1 MKLMDMK
8 AKVILSLFIVLFL
21 TSQAFAGWMVESVN
35 RDTNGEETTEILYV
49 QKNKMKSVG
58 PEMIMITDLDK
69 NLLYI
74 VNPKPE
80 FKIYWS
86 GTPEEMRKEIEEM
99 TKQMEEA
106 YLKNMSPEQREQYKQ
121 YKESMKEKPK
131 EPPTKKKFEV
141 KKTSEK
147 AIVAG
152 YPTRK
157 YQVWVNGELKEEL
170 WISSKIK
177 IKDEIDLNKLEK
189 FKEAMSGPEEEESYE
204 SSPEYMAL
212 MEQGIPL
219 KSINYSN
226 QGNSVNEVKK
236 VEKRKIPDSEF
247 KVPKGYKKIS
257 LLELHQ
263 LQEMMEQKEEEEE
276 EE

>member
-1 MKLMDMK
+1 MDMK

-86 GTPEEMRKEIEEM
+86 GTPEEMRKGIEEM

-131 EPPTKKKFEV
+131 EPATKKKFEV

>member
-86 GTPEEMRKEIEEM
+86 GTPEEMRKGIEEM

-131 EPPTKKKFEV
+131 EPATKKKFEV